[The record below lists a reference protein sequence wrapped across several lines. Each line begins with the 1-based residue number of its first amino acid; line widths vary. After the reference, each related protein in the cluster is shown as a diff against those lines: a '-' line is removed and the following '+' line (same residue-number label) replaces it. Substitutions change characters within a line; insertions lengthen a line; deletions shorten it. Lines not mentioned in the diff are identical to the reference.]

1 MTLHNLNKVNAA
13 AGEICISDLSLLSR
27 RGELLEMASRMVA
40 EEGYNFKKGFAILK
54 CMERTETSSAV
65 KWPKYDKQTRD
76 EWIKNIDKELKIL
89 LNWCSLKKKDKPKQR
104 VLGVIDY
111 VNKSLKKLWILRA
124 RKVSLWLKNVYLN
137 RRRIELLD
145 E

>member
-1 MTLHNLNKVNAA
+1 MSCTSCSDKDKQKIKQEACIYKNTKNCDLTQFEKVNAA

-65 KWPKYDKQTRD
+65 K
-76 EWIKNIDKELKIL
+76 
-89 LNWCSLKKKDKPKQR
+89 
-104 VLGVIDY
+104 
-111 VNKSLKKLWILRA
+111 
-124 RKVSLWLKNVYLN
+124 
-137 RRRIELLD
+137 
-145 E
+145 